1 MCRRRWSLHLSFSS
15 LFICLLPH
23 KNTLRFRVK
32 ILTIIEPLVHPNID
46 CFYLIAM
53 LGIQWLWSE
62 SQLQSA
68 PALGNAILTIWYF
81 ARFLT
86 SVSLWRQCPSKL
98 TLNFNPP
105 DSHSSP
111 GCCVCLKS
119 SKYQDLI
126 SIELQADKWY
136 TIDTSSW
143 FSGHQCKFPRR
154 GNRPLRHHSNWGGNF
169 HHYHLRWLFTT
180 VTHSHLPGTKFTGLA
195 FGWAGSIWAGFTSIP
210 HGSTPVSKVGGLAV
224 L

>member
-1 MCRRRWSLHLSFSS
+1 MHRRRWSLHLSFSS

-23 KNTLRFRVK
+23 KNTLGFCVK
-32 ILTIIEPLVHPNID
+32 ILTIIEPLVHPNIN

-81 ARFLT
+81 ACFST
-86 SVSLWRQCPSKL
+86 SVSLQRQCPSKP

-111 GCCVCLKS
+111 GHCVCLKS

-136 TIDTSSW
+136 TIDMSSW
-143 FSGHQCKFPRR
+143 FSGH
-154 GNRPLRHHSNWGGNF
+154 LRHHSNWGGNF
-169 HHYHLRWLFTT
+169 RHYHLRWLFTT
-180 VTHSHLPGTKFTGLA
+180 VTHSHLPRTEFTGLA
-195 FGWAGSIWAGFTSIP
+195 FGWAGSTWACFTSIP